1 MSDGKAV
8 VGIVLGSAS
17 DMAQVEPCVEVLK
30 ELDIAYELTVASA
43 HRTPEEATAFAR
55 TARERGLK
63 VIIAA
68 AGWAAHLPGVLA
80 AHTTLP
86 IIGLPIGSSPLGGKD
101 ALYAMVQMP
110 PGVPV
115 ATVGIDTGRNAG
127 ILAAQILGA
136 TDAAVAERLAS
147 MKEDM
152 AEKVRQA
159 ARKLAGGQ

>member
-17 DMAQVEPCVEVLK
+17 DMAQVEPCVEVLR

-127 ILAAQILGA
+127 ILAAQILGT
-136 TDAAVAERLAS
+136 TDDAVAQRLAS
-147 MKEDM
+147 LKEDM

-159 ARKLAGGQ
+159 ARKLAGGH

>member
-1 MSDGKAV
+1 MGDGKAV

-17 DMAQVEPCVEVLK
+17 DMAQVESCVEVLR
-30 ELDIAYELTVASA
+30 ELDIAYEITVASA
-43 HRTPEEATAFAR
+43 HRTPEEATTFAR

-127 ILAAQILGA
+127 ILAAQILGVA
-136 TDAAVAERLAS
+136 DDAVAERLAR

-159 ARKLAGGQ
+159 ARKLAAEQ

>member
-1 MSDGKAV
+1 MGNGKAV

-17 DMAQVEPCVEVLK
+17 DMAQVESCVEVLR
-30 ELDIAYELTVASA
+30 ELDIAYEITVASA
-43 HRTPEEATAFAR
+43 HRTPEEATTFAR

-127 ILAAQILGA
+127 ILAAQILGVA
-136 TDAAVAERLAS
+136 DDAVAERLAR

-159 ARKLAGGQ
+159 ARKLAAEQ